1 MALGNNM
8 SMGQARGK
16 AKPVMVK
23 RIKEFKTAENYNSI
37 TSSPVQSRA
46 ACGYTGSMSE
56 TFYHNGRSAV
66 PNTSDILYARK
77 RARSDNKFE
86 AGHYKITADGRT
98 NFSVEVDAAGVIRSK
113 TSC

>member
-1 MALGNNM
+1 M
-8 SMGQARGK
+8 SGGLSSKIKSSGGR
-16 AKPVMVK
+16 VVK
-23 RIKEFKTAENYNSI
+23 RAREYFQAKDYNSV
-37 TSSPVQSRA
+37 TSSPVQSRS
-46 ACGYTGSMSE
+46 ACGYSGSMSE

-77 RARSDNKFE
+77 RARESNKFE

>member
-1 MALGNNM
+1 MALGNANT
-8 SMGQARGK
+8 SAQSRGK
-16 AKPVMVK
+16 NKPVIVK
-23 RIKEFKTAENYNSI
+23 RRKEVVVAKNYNSI

-46 ACGYTGSMSE
+46 ACGYRGSMSE
-56 TFYHNGRSAV
+56 TFYHNGGSAV
-66 PNTSDILYARK
+66 PDTSDVLYARK

-98 NFSVEVDAAGVIRSK
+98 NFSIQVDAAGVIRSK

>member
-1 MALGNNM
+1 MGLGN
-8 SMGQARGK
+8 SSGQTGSRRKGHL
-16 AKPVMVK
+16 VK
-23 RIKEFKTAENYNSI
+23 RIKEVVTARGYNSI
-37 TSSPVQSRA
+37 DCSPVQSRS

-56 TFYHNGRSAV
+56 IFYHNGRSAV

-77 RARSDNKFE
+77 RARESNKFE

-98 NFSVEVDAAGVIRSK
+98 NFSVQVDAVGVIRSK